1 MSLVRALPSEF
12 FSSAAFNEYPV
23 AKVDKLIRGMK
34 CPTDKLKTRLPDLWE
49 GIFKD
54 GRCGIFMR
62 NYACG
67 GRFTDN
73 LIDL

>member
-34 CPTDKLKTRLPDLWE
+34 YSTDKLKISLTGFWM